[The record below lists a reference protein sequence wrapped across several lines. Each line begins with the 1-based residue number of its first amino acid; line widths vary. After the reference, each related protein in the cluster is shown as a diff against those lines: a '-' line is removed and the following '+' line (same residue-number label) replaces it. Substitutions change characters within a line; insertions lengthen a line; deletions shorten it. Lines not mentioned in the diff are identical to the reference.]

1 MRGESTPAVPN
12 RAAITATVITACV
25 MQGLDTTIVNV
36 CLPHIQGSMS
46 AAQDQI
52 SWVLTSYIVASAIMM
67 PLTGWLAGRFGVKYI
82 FLASVVGFTLSSAL
96 CGAATSL
103 TQLVLYRVLQGVCSA
118 GLVPLG
124 QATLFTIYPRE
135 RHGYAMAIFSTGAMM
150 GPIVGP
156 TLGGWLTENLDWRWC
171 FYINLP
177 VGALCALGVAVF
189 IRQTRTLRRDQFD
202 LFGFA
207 MLSLAVGSLQ
217 LMLDRGQIKDWFH
230 SSEIWV
236 EATIAGL
243 GFYLFAVH
251 TVTAGERSFLNRELL
266 KSPNFVAGSLLM
278 FGVGMILSGTL
289 ALMPSMMQVLLNYP
303 VFDAGWMMA
312 PRGFGTMLAMFL
324 VARVINR
331 FDNRLFILVGFL
343 MTAASLWQMTG
354 YSLYMGSGPILFA
367 GFAQGLP
374 LIAGGGAIPQ
384 LLSARTPHRAGRSAP
399 TSGTLPVI
407 AKPPVPGMI
416 LRRESSPAGHSIRER
431 RAERSRQN
439 SWNHGT
445 FALAMFR
452 DAGRTGARATSGCYR
467 STTLGA
473 CFGSLLRHPGL
484 AQAGEISGLVQRAD
498 FRYPEISDGLQAVD
512 ARIAIIAAQP
522 SSFGELG
529 DRVFSLAYEGV
540 GRGEVS
546 VNNRAYRIGVARL
559 LEPDDRLA
567 GARLQQM
574 HRPGLRIPIAD

>member
-1 MRGESTPAVPN
+1 MRGVTGDSTPSTPN

-52 SWVLTSYIVASAIMM
+52 SWILTSYIVSSAIMM
-67 PLTGWLAGRFGVKYI
+67 PLTGWLASRFGVKYI
-82 FLASVVGFTLSSAL
+82 FLASVIGFTIASAL

-124 QATLFTIYPRE
+124 QTTLFTIYPRE

-156 TLGGWLTENLDWRWC
+156 TLGGWLTENFDWRWC

-177 VGALCALGVAVF
+177 VGALCALGVALF
-189 IRQTRTLRRDQFD
+189 IRPSRNLRRDQFD
-202 LFGFA
+202 MFGFVA
-207 MLSLAVGSLQ
+207 LSIAVGSLQ

-230 SSEIWV
+230 STEIWI

-243 GFYLFAVH
+243 SFYLLAVH
-251 TVTAGERSFLNRELL
+251 TMTTGDRSFLNRELL

-324 VARVINR
+324 VARVIDR
-331 FDNRLFILVGFL
+331 IDNRLFILAGFL

-354 YSLYMGSGPILFA
+354 YSLYMGPGPILFA
-367 GFAQGLP
+367 GFAQGFGLGCTFVPLNLLALSGLP
-374 LIAGGGAIPQ
+374 HHILSQGTALRALMRMLGGSIGIAILETQLSQNTQIVHSHLIEN
-384 LLSARTPHRAGRSAP
+384 
-399 TSGTLPVI
+399 
-407 AKPPVPGMI
+407 
-416 LRRESSPAGHSIRER
+416 LRPD
-431 RAERSRQN
+431 N
-439 SWNHGT
+439 
-445 FALAMFR
+445 
-452 DAGRTGARATSGCYR
+452 
-467 STTLGA
+467 
-473 CFGSLLRHPGL
+473 PL
-484 AQAGEISGLVQRAD
+484 AQAPYLTAPFSLTDPSG
-498 FRYPEISDGLQAVD
+498 
-512 ARIAIIAAQP
+512 IAALNHEVTRQAAMIAYNDDFALMLGVILACLPLLLLIRGPRRQP
-522 SSFGELG
+522 LP
-529 DRVFSLAYEGV
+529 
-540 GRGEVS
+540 
-546 VNNRAYRIGVARL
+546 VAA
-559 LEPDDRLA
+559 DD
-567 GARLQQM
+567 
-574 HRPGLRIPIAD
+574 